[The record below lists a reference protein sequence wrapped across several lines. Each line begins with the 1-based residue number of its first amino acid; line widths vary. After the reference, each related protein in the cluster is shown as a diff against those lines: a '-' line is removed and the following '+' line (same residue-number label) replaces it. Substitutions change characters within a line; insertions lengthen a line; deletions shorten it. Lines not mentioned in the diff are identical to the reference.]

1 MTIDLFNGQ
10 TTMHSTKKHNKK
22 NMHNQQH
29 KHEIYRNRFEWVV
42 FPSIQCPQNA
52 RQPANAYHSHTH
64 CTHTYKH
71 THTRDIEFKSEI
83 ENTKQHFVEQCWYCC
98 MQCTWQTQKK
108 CIFFLSLSGVFSL
121 FHSWCAFEQPSVII
135 FDLVRLHYYM
145 KIRYFQLIPLSRSL
159 FADKFHL
166 IVRW

>member
-1 MTIDLFNGQ
+1 MDKQRCIQQKNTIKKTCTINSTNMKSTATALNEWFFRQFNVHK
-10 TTMHSTKKHNKK
+10 MHGNRQ
-22 NMHNQQH
+22 MHITAIH
-29 KHEIYRNRFEWVV
+29 IVHI
-42 FPSIQCPQNA
+42 
-52 RQPANAYHSHTH
+52 
-64 CTHTYKH
+64 H